1 MLTNVNGYCI
11 FPLKEFLMFFF
22 CIFYWQ
28 KFLNLNGAT
37 CIRCLRRKVHHN
49 YRVLSGIQP
58 TGSIH
63 LGNYFG
69 AIKQWVDLQMPRDL
83 PALINT
89 KTLDDKTNKSF
100 SPKYLPPIFQIAD
113 LHSLTLSHD
122 SDKLRQYTI
131 EIAAVLLGCGLDP
144 DKCILFKQS
153 SVPYHGYL
161 CWIITTLTT
170 LPQLHRFPQF
180 KVDSCLLILILF

>member
-1 MLTNVNGYCI
+1 M
-11 FPLKEFLMFFF
+11 
-22 CIFYWQ
+22 
-28 KFLNLNGAT
+28 
-37 CIRCLRRKVHHN
+37 RRKVHHN

-58 TGSIH
+58 TGKIH

-69 AIKQWVDLQMPRDL
+69 AIKQWVDLQMPTNL

-89 KTLDDKTNKSF
+89 IDDKNEKSY
-100 SPKYLPPIFQIAD
+100 SPKYLPPIFQIVD

-122 SDKLRQYTI
+122 PDKLRQCTS
-131 EIAAVLLGCGLDP
+131 EITAVLLGCGIDP
-144 DKCILFKQS
+144 EKCILFKQS

-161 CWIITTLTT
+161 CWILTTLTT

-180 KVDSCLLILILF
+180 KVDSYFVYVYFIC